1 MDIQLI
7 SIDPLTRVAS
17 LKLSSKFVSG
27 IHKLIQI
34 VILSLLNTPGRD
46 LLDPDRG
53 AGIPEMI
60 GMNYDSSN
68 MVEILGE
75 ITRRVKISEKEI
87 MTDQIGLNLP
97 PAEKLQEL
105 KVISVSPG
113 ATLGEVKARI
123 RIINELGQ
131 QSEVVM

>member
-1 MDIQLI
+1 MDIQLV
-7 SIDPLTRVAS
+7 SIDPLTRIVS
-17 LKLSSKFVSG
+17 LKLSSKYVSG
-27 IHKLIQI
+27 INELIQL

-46 LLDPDRG
+46 IMDPDRG
-53 AGIPEMI
+53 AGIPDMI
-60 GMNYDSSN
+60 GMNYDPSN

-75 ITRRVKISEKEI
+75 ISRRVKISEKEI

-105 KVISVSPG
+105 RLISVSPG
-113 ATLGEVKARI
+113 ATLGEVEARI
-123 RIINELGQ
+123 RVINELGQ